1 MMEKTKWSRAIIV
14 TILFKKNRPM
24 MKSFSKD
31 LYRILRILQK
41 RKLDWGWKTMLK
53 VKDEIK
59 EHVWFEIGNGRKTSV
74 WYDKWCKDGPLSNV
88 ISKRDIYEARLQD
101 EARVADIINNGQ
113 WMWPD
118 GWMNRYPILATLNR
132 NINPTD
138 SEDNVT

>member
-1 MMEKTKWSRAIIV
+1 
-14 TILFKKNRPM
+14 M

-41 RKLDWGWKTMLK
+41 RKL
-53 VKDEIK
+53 E
-59 EHVWFEIGNGRKTSV
+59 
-74 WYDKWCKDGPLSNV
+74 
-88 ISKRDIYEARLQD
+88 DIYEARLQD

-132 NINPTD
+132 NIDPTD
-138 SEDNVT
+138 SEDKVT